1 MAEAMRAGLATSTA
15 LHALVLGWGLI
26 ALGEP
31 EAFEVDDV
39 EALPVELVSLA
50 EITQVQQGADEAPS
64 LEPAAPA
71 PATTPEP
78 EPEAVNIGDN
88 ERDQATPETDE
99 QRPVEVEEARLPDP
113 VDVPAPTPAQR
124 PEPEPRPEPAP
135 EAPATPATELA
146 PEPARQVA
154 PDPVQEA
161 IEAAEPA
168 PAPEPE
174 FVQLPQELPT
184 PTARPER
191 PPAQTAQTPNRRN
204 EDVPRER
211 AAADAPETPD
221 PTETDAIANLLN
233 RERGSGGGAA
243 ASERTASLGGERS
256 TGGTTLTQSEMD
268 ALRAQI
274 QACWNPPAGVIDAA
288 DLRVSVQ
295 FRLDRSG
302 MVEGRPTVTSSSG
315 NRQADESA
323 RRAVLRC
330 GLNGFR
336 LPADKYDA
344 WQVVVVNFDPSEMFR

>member
-1 MAEAMRAGLATSTA
+1 MRASLATSTA

-31 EAFEVDDV
+31 ETFEVDDV

-64 LEPAAPA
+64 LDPPAPE

-99 QRPVEVEEARLPDP
+99 QRPVEVEEARLPEP
-113 VDVPAPTPAQR
+113 VDVPAPTPA
-124 PEPEPRPEPAP
+124 
-135 EAPATPATELA
+135 TELA
-146 PEPARQVA
+146 PEPEPARQVA

-168 PAPEPE
+168 PE
-174 FVQLPQELPT
+174 FVQLPQELPS
-184 PTARPER
+184 PAARPER

-211 AAADAPETPD
+211 AAADTPETPD
-221 PTETDAIANLLN
+221 PAETDAIANLLN

>member
-1 MAEAMRAGLATSTA
+1 MRAGLATSTA

-31 EAFEVDDV
+31 ETFEVDDV

-64 LEPAAPA
+64 LDPPAPA

-88 ERDQATPETDE
+88 ERDQATPETDA

-124 PEPEPRPEPAP
+124 PEPEPVAAPEP

-146 PEPARQVA
+146 PEPEPARQVA

-168 PAPEPE
+168 PAPAPE

-184 PTARPER
+184 PAARPER

-211 AAADAPETPD
+211 AAADTPETPD
-221 PTETDAIANLLN
+221 PAETDAIANLLN